1 VLSSQ
6 SFVGYLVTRAAAFEH
21 RLAAVVADPGIHDV
35 FTSWTTGKGA
45 LPRSFVALLHAG
57 RQQEFTRYWRQAL
70 PHLTAAQR
78 FQVAKR
84 SEIYGNG
91 TLYERLRHATQ
102 FRLDRSLAQRI
113 TAPMLLTE
121 PAQEASFPGQA
132 KTVYSSLRTHPK
144 KIINFTVAQ
153 GAQLHCEPMA
163 PTVRND
169 AVFDWVESNLRPVG

>member
-1 VLSSQ
+1 MS
-6 SFVGYLVTRAAAFEH
+6 TAAAYEH
-21 RLAAVVADPGIHDV
+21 RLVAVVADPGIHDV

-45 LPRSFVALLHAG
+45 LPRSFVRLLQAG
-57 RQQEFTRYWRQAL
+57 RRQEFTRYWRQAL
-70 PHLTAAQR
+70 PHLTASQR

-91 TLYERLRHATQ
+91 NLYERLRHGMQ
-102 FRLDRSLAQRI
+102 FRLDRSLGQRI

-132 KTVYSSLRTHPK
+132 NTVYSWLRTHPK
-144 KIINFTVAQ
+144 KVIDFTANQ

-169 AVFDWVESNLRPVG
+169 AVFDWVEANLRPAG